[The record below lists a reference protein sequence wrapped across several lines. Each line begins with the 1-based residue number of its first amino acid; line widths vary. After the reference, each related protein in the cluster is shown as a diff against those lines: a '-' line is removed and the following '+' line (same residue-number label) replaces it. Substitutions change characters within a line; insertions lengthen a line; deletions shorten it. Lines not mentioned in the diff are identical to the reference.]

1 MTRVSSDALVIFGA
15 TGDLAFKKI
24 FPALHAMVKRGRLEV
39 PVVTVGREP
48 GNASRIHERAR
59 ASIDAHGGGTDT
71 AAFEKLAQR
80 LSYVGGDYGDVA
92 TFTAIRAALGASRH
106 PTFYLAIPPSA
117 FSTVIQ
123 GLDRTGCAEG
133 GRVVLEKPFGRDLAS
148 ARELN
153 RILHAA
159 FDEDSIF
166 RIDHY
171 LGKTAVL
178 NLMHFRFANSFLEP
192 LWNRVFVE
200 SVQITMAETFGVEGR
215 GRFYEETGAVR
226 DVVQNHLL
234 QTLALLTMEPPV
246 GASAE
251 GLRDEKAQLLRA
263 IRPLDCGDVVRGQ
276 FRGYRNEEGVAA
288 ESRVETF
295 AAVRLSVESWRWAG
309 VPFLIRAGKKLPVT
323 ATEVTVKLRPP
334 PQRVFSG
341 FAFSASAPNY
351 FRFRL
356 GPEVEIA
363 LAARIRANGDV
374 PPGVGETVELLAC
387 RDRHGMIDAY
397 DRLLSDAMA
406 GDPLLFARED
416 EVENAWRIVDP
427 VLQSPPPFEEYEPNT
442 WGPAAAARLAAPFGG
457 WHAPGEPNCE

>member
-1 MTRVSSDALVIFGA
+1 MTHPSSDALVIFGA

-24 FPALHAMVKRGRLEV
+24 FPALHAMVRRGRLDA
-39 PVVTVGREP
+39 PIVTVGREP
-48 GNASRIHERAR
+48 FDASRIHDRAR
-59 ASIDAHGGGTDT
+59 KSIEEHGGGIDVP
-71 AAFEKLAQR
+71 AFEKLVQR
-80 LSYVGGDYGDVA
+80 LSYVGGDYA
-92 TFTAIRAALGASRH
+92 QSSTFAAIRAALGAARH

-117 FSTVIQ
+117 FSTVVQ
-123 GLDRTGCAEG
+123 GLARADCAEG

-153 RILHAA
+153 RILHEV
-159 FDEDSIF
+159 FSEESIF

-171 LGKTAVL
+171 LGKTAVH

-192 LWNRVFVE
+192 LWNRNFVA
-200 SVQITMAETFGVEGR
+200 SVQITMAESFGVEGR
-215 GRFYEETGAVR
+215 GLFYEEAGAVR

-234 QTLALLTMEPPV
+234 QTLALLAMEPPV

-263 IRPLDCGDVVRGQ
+263 IRPLDCADVVRGQ
-276 FRGYRNEEGVAA
+276 FRGYRDERGVAA
-288 ESRVETF
+288 DSRVETF
-295 AAVRLSVESWRWAG
+295 AAVRLFVDNWRWAG

-323 ATEVTVKLRPP
+323 ATEVLVRLRPP
-334 PQRVFSG
+334 PVRVFSG
-341 FAFSASAPNY
+341 FAFSEAAPNY

-356 GPEVEIA
+356 GPDVEIA
-363 LAARIRANGDV
+363 LGAQIRANGDV
-374 PPGVGETVELLAC
+374 PPGAGESVELLAC

-397 DRLLSDAMA
+397 DRLLSDAMS

-427 VLQSPPPFEEYEPNT
+427 VLATPPRVEEYAPNS
-442 WGPAAAARLAAPFGG
+442 WGPATAEQLAAPFGG
-457 WHAPGEPNCE
+457 WRAPGESICE